1 MENGIPQN
9 ITSIFIH
16 SLFNALN
23 ANGIAIFQLGAAP
36 SATDPPHRFV
46 DKDQW
51 KISLLGS
58 LEKAGFESIHIYED
72 GNCGLHV
79 PWTFL
84 VVMKSDDSQNMW
96 YRTEAQLAVNIHDR
110 IVPTH
115 DGLSPMKYFDSAQM
129 QAYIYPHHIY
139 EIEFCRQ
146 QPLPESCQIL
156 VEELEYT
163 PNVQLSALEVRKSG
177 AGKHSG

>member
-1 MENGIPQN
+1 MENL
-9 ITSIFIH
+9 TTWIF
-16 SLFNALN
+16 
-23 ANGIAIFQLGAAP
+23 
-36 SATDPPHRFV
+36 R
-46 DKDQW
+46 
-51 KISLLGS
+51 
-58 LEKAGFESIHIYED
+58 ESRIREHTYYED

-177 AGKHSG
+177 AGKHSGRGLYTTVDIKKGSSIGRRESARSILIHPSTIEVLERMAKYSNRSG